1 MHAHTR
7 RTLCLTMKVKSINH
21 GILKIWYCYK
31 KINMITQKHSNV
43 YIQCERHLCHLFSIY
58 IHEGAY
64 IYSLLYLSEGTEFIK
79 NCRIKNKLKAWMPK
93 WWNKQCCK
101 LLRTAVEVVTKTDSR
116 TSRILLS
123 AFPPFLLF
131 CLLLWNG
138 ITVQQRLIL
147 WPLCVIKV
155 LPLLVIDLTKNSQK
169 MKIWIKT

>member
-1 MHAHTR
+1 
-7 RTLCLTMKVKSINH
+7 
-21 GILKIWYCYK
+21 
-31 KINMITQKHSNV
+31 MITQKDSNV

-58 IHEGAY
+58 KHEGAY
-64 IYSLLYLSEGTEFIK
+64 IYSLLYLSEGTEFVK

-155 LPLLVIDLTKNSQK
+155 LPLLVIIMFLLSSPKFENHK
-169 MKIWIKT
+169 LMEKPIWNCVLVDRWGTVVKEV